1 MELFKKIG
9 DWIKGAG
16 KKIVAVM
23 VSIASAL
30 FIGKI
35 LSKKKAER
43 EILKKEISDL
53 KKEIKKET
61 KEVESK
67 AEKIE
72 KAESRVEETLQ
83 KTDVDSRKEAQADK
97 KIDLKDI
104 LPDL

>member
-1 MELFKKIG
+1 MELFKKIWG
-9 DWIKGAG
+9 WIKGAG
-16 KKIVAVM
+16 KKIAAVA

-35 LSKKKAER
+35 LSNKRAER

>member
-1 MELFKKIG
+1 
-9 DWIKGAG
+9 
-16 KKIVAVM
+16 M

>member
-1 MELFKKIG
+1 MELFKKIWG
-9 DWIKGAG
+9 WIKGAG

>member
-16 KKIVAVM
+16 KKIAAVV

-35 LSKKKAER
+35 LSNKRAER
-43 EILKKEISDL
+43 EILKKEINDL
-53 KKEIKKET
+53 EKEIKKET
-61 KEVESK
+61 KEVENK
-67 AEKIE
+67 VEKI
-72 KAESRVEETLQ
+72 
-83 KTDVDSRKEAQADK
+83 DSRKEAQADK

>member
-1 MELFKKIG
+1 MELFKKTWG
-9 DWIKGAG
+9 WIKGAG
-16 KKIVAVM
+16 KKIAAVM

-35 LSKKKAER
+35 LSKKRAER
-43 EILKKEISDL
+43 EIFKKEINDL

-72 KAESRVEETLQ
+72 KVESRVEETLQ

>member
-1 MELFKKIG
+1 MELFKKIWS
-9 DWIKGAG
+9 WIKGAG
-16 KKIVAVM
+16 KKIAAVA
-23 VSIASAL
+23 ASVASVL

>member
-16 KKIVAVM
+16 KKIAAVV
-23 VSIASAL
+23 VSITSAL

-43 EILKKEISDL
+43 EILKKEINDL
-53 KKEIKKET
+53 EKEIKKET
-61 KEVESK
+61 KEVENK
-67 AEKIE
+67 VEKIE
-72 KAESRVEETLQ
+72 KVESHVEETLQ

>member
-1 MELFKKIG
+1 MELFKKIWG
-9 DWIKGAG
+9 WIKGAG
-16 KKIVAVM
+16 KKIAAVM

>member
-1 MELFKKIG
+1 MELFKKIWG
-9 DWIKGAG
+9 WIKGAG
-16 KKIVAVM
+16 KKIAAVM

-35 LSKKKAER
+35 LSNKRTER
-43 EILKKEISDL
+43 EILKKEINDL
-53 KKEIKKET
+53 EKEIKKET
-61 KEVESK
+61 KEVENK
-67 AEKIE
+67 VEKIE
-72 KAESRVEETLQ
+72 KVESHVEETLQ

>member
-16 KKIVAVM
+16 KKIAAVV

-35 LSKKKAER
+35 LSNKRAER
-43 EILKKEISDL
+43 EILKKEIGGL

-61 KEVESK
+61 QEVENR

-72 KAESRVEETLQ
+72 KVESREEKNKK

-97 KIDLKDI
+97 KKNLKDI
-104 LPDL
+104 LPAL

>member
-16 KKIVAVM
+16 KKIAAVV

-35 LSKKKAER
+35 LSNKRAER
-43 EILKKEISDL
+43 EILKKEISGL

-61 KEVESK
+61 KEVENK
-67 AEKIE
+67 VEKIE
-72 KAESRVEETLQ
+72 KVESHVEETLQ

>member
-16 KKIVAVM
+16 KKIDAVM

-72 KAESRVEETLQ
+72 EAESRVEETLQ

>member
-16 KKIVAVM
+16 KKIAAVL

>member
-9 DWIKGAG
+9 DWIKGTG
-16 KKIVAVM
+16 KKIAAVA

-30 FIGKI
+30 FVGKI

-53 KKEIKKET
+53 EKEIKKET
-61 KEVESK
+61 KEVENK
-67 AEKIE
+67 VEKIE
-72 KAESRVEETLQ
+72 KVESHVEETLQ
-83 KTDVDSRKEAQADK
+83 KADVDSRKEAQADK

>member
-16 KKIVAVM
+16 KKIAAVM

-43 EILKKEISDL
+43 EILKKEISGL

-61 KEVESK
+61 QEVENR

-72 KAESRVEETLQ
+72 KVESRVEETLQ
-83 KTDVDSRKEAQADK
+83 KADVDSRKEAQSAK

>member
-9 DWIKGAG
+9 DWIKEAG
-16 KKIVAVM
+16 KKIAAVL

-35 LSKKKAER
+35 LSKKKAAR